1 MGNSTFSITNGLIS
15 INREI
20 WHFQK
25 KKKKYWFHFILK
37 NNVSLLTNNLKK
49 QIEDITNIKNKTIF
63 NNGLTNDIEKKRN
76 YLIFGKRYYTSIS
89 SERKKNDNKK
99 RKDDNHNDND
109 NEYDNINDYNK
120 NNSDVNINNNNNNHN
135 NTIGT
140 NINSCNSIS
149 TKGNNDSSCNMNRV
163 DNNNNNNNNKHH
175 EINCNNCIRL
185 TRRFSIDQKLKTEIL
200 QVHKKLT
207 ENSFIQDK
215 KEEIYFLL
223 KTAISPNLKGK
234 IYFVGSC
241 ENNIWINNSDID
253 CCIVVENCDDKNS
266 SLYIL
271 QVIKSAINL
280 IHPSLTIHIIKATVP
295 IAKIYKGNINI
306 CDISINNTVAIVNT
320 HLVTSLCHIDERV
333 TTINR
338 IIKYWAKQ
346 KNINN
351 RSQGTFSSYALF
363 LLTYF
368 FFQNLEVPLLPS
380 YKSIERENA
389 ASFEINSEYFFLQ
402 DQVQMPFYTD
412 KSDIQSRFPY
422 FEMNK
427 EDVSTLLYG
436 FFEYYSSDICKN
448 GITLDIYN
456 NQLIENKGMTA
467 NIYCPIT
474 KKIVNTY
481 SINTWKKMF
490 EKIQSAYMEMKNGN
504 SLHVI
509 CEETEDSTPNR
520 KMDLKDHLLRR
531 HYFQD
536 VLQRC
541 N

>member
-1 MGNSTFSITNGLIS
+1 MGNNNIFSIRNGFRS

-20 WHFQK
+20 LHLQK
-25 KKKKYWFHFILK
+25 KKRKYWSHLILK
-37 NNVSLLTNNLKK
+37 NKVSFLTNNLKK
-49 QIEDITNIKNKTIF
+49 QIGDITNGKNKTVF
-63 NNGLTNDIEKKRN
+63 SNGLTNEIERKGN
-76 YLIFGKRYYTSIS
+76 YLLFGERYCTSVLN
-89 SERKKNDNKK
+89 ERRKNNNKK
-99 RKDDNHNDND
+99 RKDDNHNDNHND
-109 NEYDNINDYNK
+109 NGNTSGYN
-120 NNSDVNINNNNNNHN
+120 NNNPDVNINNNNS
-135 NTIGT
+135 IGT
-140 NINSCNSIS
+140 KNNSCSSTGTSTNSS
-149 TKGNNDSSCNMNRV
+149 SSCNMNH
-163 DNNNNNNNNKHH
+163 DNNNEHH
-175 EINCNNCIRL
+175 EINCSRRIHV
-185 TRRFSIDQKLKTEIL
+185 TRRLSIDQKLKTEIL

-207 ENSFIQDK
+207 ENSFIQEK

-280 IHPSLTIHIIKATVP
+280 IYPSLTIHIIKATVP

-422 FEMNK
+422 FETNK

-541 N
+541 G